1 MSDNAVF
8 LKRLQRTL
16 AKAGSANDCAEQVIA
31 LFDDY
36 RGQLYRQLD
45 IDSATQ
51 PTTTTKMVAD
61 CTLNDLRQR
70 ILKAEIET
78 AEPWRAVLTAVRGR
92 VDMARRALATHI
104 AKDDVAAAP
113 LTGAYEWPGCPPRIS
128 LALSARAF
136 ERIFHAPVIHPA
148 TPDVARRGGQRAAE
162 EDPRC
167 PMPSP
172 ILPS

>member
-8 LKRLQRTL
+8 VKRLQQTL
-16 AKAGSANDCAEQVIA
+16 LEAGSANGCAERAIA

-45 IDSATQ
+45 IDSATR

-78 AEPWRAVLTAVRGR
+78 GEPWRTILTAVRGR

-113 LTGAYEWPGCPPRIS
+113 LTGAYEWPGCPPKIPVV
-128 LALSARAF
+128 LSARAF
-136 ERIFHAPVIHPA
+136 ERIFPAPMIHQA
-148 TPDVARRGGQRAAE
+148 APDVARRGGQRTAE
-162 EDPRC
+162 EDHRC
-167 PMPSP
+167 PTPLPMSPS
-172 ILPS
+172 